1 MTPPVIH
8 MGRQGRRVTV
18 YNSGQVANDY
28 TDRAAL
34 LSIISRLAIS
44 LQDGVEFL
52 EIDGVTFRGIQLEYF
67 LNLCSEAVLQNA
79 LKD

>member
-1 MTPPVIH
+1 MFPPIVT
-8 MGRQGRRVTV
+8 MGRQSQRVTV
-18 YNSGQVANDY
+18 YSSGQVANDY